1 MFCSFTLNDFNF
13 NERDFKLYLDKGKC
27 NFLDQSQHIKNV
39 VDEYL
44 NPNGSLNANII
55 EDDWF
60 PQINADVFIS
70 HSHNDYNKVI
80 ALAGYLNN
88 LGLSVF
94 VDSCTWWLYDDLLKN
109 IDDKYCVSSI
119 KTNGSVIYDYDTR
132 NKSTAYV
139 QTILNSALMKMID
152 KTECLIFI
160 ETPNSIK
167 TKDLKSITTESCWIY
182 SELLMSN
189 YLRRKE
195 PKRAQKQNVSNRLNF
210 IIDKKPLIVEYRV
223 DISHM
228 VPITLKDFEKAS
240 NNGENLGLDLLD
252 QLYINKELVRGINLY
267 GEENGKED

>member
-1 MFCSFTLNDFNF
+1 MFCSFTLSDFKF
-13 NERDFKLYLDKGKC
+13 NERDFKLYLEKGKC
-27 NFLDQSQHIKNV
+27 SFLDHSQHIKNV
-39 VDEYL
+39 VDDYL

-60 PQINADVFIS
+60 PQINADIFIS

-80 ALAGYLNN
+80 AFAGYLNN

-167 TKDLKSITTESCWIY
+167 TKDIKSITTESCWIY

-189 YLRRKE
+189 CLRRKA
-195 PKRAQKQNVSNRLNF
+195 PKRAQKQNISNRLD
-210 IIDKKPLIVEYRV
+210 ILTDKKPLIVEYRI
-223 DISHM
+223 DTSHM

-240 NNGENLGLDLLD
+240 NNGKNLGLDLLD

>member
-55 EDDWF
+55 DDDWF

-88 LGLSVF
+88 LGLNVF

-132 NKSTAYV
+132 NKSAAYV

-189 YLRRKE
+189 CLRRKV
-195 PKRAQKQNVSNRLNF
+195 PKRAQKHNVSNRLNL
-210 IIDKKPLIVEYRV
+210 ITDKKPLIVEYRV
-223 DISHM
+223 DTSHM
-228 VPITLKDFEKAS
+228 VPITIKDIEKAS
-240 NNGENLGLDLLD
+240 NNGKNIGLDLLD
-252 QLYINKELVRGINLY
+252 QLYINEELVRGINLY

>member
-1 MFCSFTLNDFNF
+1 MFCPFKLDDVKF
-13 NERDFKLYLDKGKC
+13 NEDELQNLFTKGTKDYV
-27 NFLDQSQHIKNV
+27 NQTVTIDNSLKK
-39 VDEYL
+39 YL
-44 NPNGSLNANII
+44 NHDGSLSATKMEN
-55 EDDWF
+55 DWF
-60 PQINADVFIS
+60 PDIDADVFIS
-70 HSHNDYNKVI
+70 HSHLDLKKAI
-80 ALAGYLNN
+80 AFASYLNT
-88 LGLSVF
+88 LGLRTF
-94 VDSCTWWLYDDLLKN
+94 IDSCVWENYKDLLKK

-152 KTECLIFI
+152 KTECLILI

-182 SELLMSN
+182 SELLMSSC
-189 YLRRKE
+189 LRRKV
-195 PKRAQKQNVSNRLNF
+195 PKRAQKHNVSNCLNL
-210 IIDKKPLIVEYRV
+210 ITDKKPLIVEYRV
-223 DISHM
+223 DTSHM